1 MIPLWRV
8 NQCKQTTKEK
18 TVKKILTIG
27 FLISSI
33 TLGGCATQYK
43 EKKAPCGN
51 GKTAS
56 LSSNPCDPLPINVA
70 DFEIKSEKI
79 S

>member
-1 MIPLWRV
+1 M
-8 NQCKQTTKEK
+8 
-18 TVKKILTIG
+18 KKLLTIACI
-27 FLISSI
+27 ISALS
-33 TLGGCATQYK
+33 LGGCASQYK

-70 DFEIKSEKI
+70 VKLEKGIKHS
-79 S
+79 